1 MCQVDLVFGSSVS
14 SQLFSE
20 AVIKSKI
27 GGWRSFEV
35 LLDGKMIHSKLE
47 TGEFPD
53 HNEIVQ
59 IVKYASNGGYIEPTE
74 MMAEVD
80 SARAC
85 NIL

>member
-1 MCQVDLVFGSSVS
+1 MKDLV
-14 SQLFSE
+14 LFHLFPE
-20 AVIKSKI
+20 AVIKSQI

-35 LLDGKMIHSKLE
+35 SLDGKMIHSKLE

-59 IVKYASNGGYIEPTE
+59 TVKCASNGGYIQPTE
-74 MMAEVD
+74 MKAEAEVD
-80 SARAC
+80 SAQTC